1 MASFPQATRP
11 GHRPRGLIL
20 LAVAVMVAMAI
31 GGAAYVAY
39 VLWPRWPAAVG
50 LDAPALP
57 ITIGGVTFNVP
68 PAAIRVPVQRRPGV
82 QERIDLAFVWP
93 SLQPP
98 EPAAKATSGSAKP
111 LDRLFV
117 TIAAS
122 EAMPP
127 LERIKTIYPRYAAKE
142 PESGPQGLAVLPFR
156 TDTPYQGEDL
166 IYDAEVPQRFLL
178 RCSRGKPLT
187 PGVCLHEQRIGSA
200 DVTVRFPRDW
210 LEHWRD
216 VAAGIERLVASLSHV
231 SREPANPG

>member
-1 MASFPQATRP
+1 MASIPQATRP

-20 LAVAVMVAMAI
+20 LAVAVLVALAL

-50 LDAPALP
+50 VDAPSLP

-68 PAAIRVPVQRRPGV
+68 PAAIRAPVQRRPGV
-82 QERIDLAFVWP
+82 QERVDLAFVWP

-98 EPAAKATSGSAKP
+98 EPTPKTAGSGGPKV

-117 TIAAS
+117 TLAAS

-127 LERIKTIYPRYAAKE
+127 LERIKTIYPRYAAKD
-142 PESGPQGLAVLPFR
+142 PESGPEGLAVLPFR
-156 TDTPYQGEDL
+156 NDTPYQGEDL

-178 RCSRGKPLT
+178 RCSRGKPLM

-200 DVTVRFPRDW
+200 DITVRFPRDW

-216 VAAGIERLVASLSHV
+216 VAHGIERVVANL
-231 SREPANPG
+231 RPAGA